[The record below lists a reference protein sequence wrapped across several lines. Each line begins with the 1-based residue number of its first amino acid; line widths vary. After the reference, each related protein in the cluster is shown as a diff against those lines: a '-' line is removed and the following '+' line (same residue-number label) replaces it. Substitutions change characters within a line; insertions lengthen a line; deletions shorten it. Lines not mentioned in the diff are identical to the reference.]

1 MLPGPWNTRLY
12 VNDKRQL
19 NATNAGEEIHLI
31 AVRGTARLYPA
42 KHAAYV
48 AGHPQGT
55 GLPGIRFPFFPV
67 YPCDDAGGKER
78 PA

>member
-19 NATNAGEEIHLI
+19 NATSAGEEIHLI

-55 GLPGIRFPFFPV
+55 GLLGIRFPLPAAHPRDNV
-67 YPCDDAGGKER
+67 GGK
-78 PA
+78 